1 MMKLVAVAQTHSGVT
16 SDTGRASS
24 ASQWGC
30 MVTGGRKL
38 LYTSLYMC
46 TVMISGLEKIDTL
59 NSPWPVVAYTN
70 FYTAAGSVII
80 IIMRK

>member
-1 MMKLVAVAQTHSGVT
+1 MMKLITVAQTHSGIT
-16 SDTGRASS
+16 FDTGRASS
-24 ASQWGC
+24 ASQWGW
-30 MVTGGRKL
+30 MVTDGRKL
-38 LYTSLYMC
+38 LYTSLC

-70 FYTAAGSVII
+70 FYTSAGSTII